1 MDGLRLDGRTAVVTG
16 GAGAIGAAVCRDLV
30 SLGARVVVADVDEP
44 AAAATAAALNAA
56 RPTPGAGAGDGAEG
70 GPGER
75 AGTRSGD
82 GAGTRSGDGAGTRS
96 GDGAGM
102 RPGDGPDA
110 GSGARATHLA
120 VDLADPA
127 SIEEFCARV
136 GPVDILVH
144 NAGISIVEPFVTGD
158 PAGWDLMWRVNLRAP
173 MLLTKL
179 LLPGMTERGWGRLVF
194 VSSDGARAG
203 SGGEGA
209 YAATKAGLFG
219 LAKTLAREAARANVT
234 SNVVCPGPTDTPML
248 RRIDAEKPGLV
259 DKIARGIPLRRLGTP
274 EDVAGLVAYLCT
286 DRAAYVTGQTLSVS
300 GGVTM
305 Q

>member
-1 MDGLRLDGRTAVVTG
+1 MMRGTRLDGRLAVVTG
-16 GAGAIGAAVCRDLV
+16 GGGAIGAAVCADLV
-30 SLGARVVVADVDEP
+30 ALGAHVIVADVRQD
-44 AAAATAAALNAA
+44 AAAKVVEALALAHPWVVDPGGTAWSEEPGRAEA
-56 RPTPGAGAGDGAEG
+56 RE
-70 GPGER
+70 
-75 AGTRSGD
+75 
-82 GAGTRSGDGAGTRS
+82 
-96 GDGAGM
+96 
-102 RPGDGPDA
+102 
-110 GSGARATHLA
+110 

-127 SIEEFCARV
+127 RITRFAEEA

-144 NAGISIVEPFVTGD
+144 NAGVTVVEAFTEGD
-158 PAGWDLMWRVNLRAP
+158 PAAWDLMWQVNLRAP

-179 LLPGMTERGWGRLVF
+179 LLPGMAERGWGRLVF

-219 LAKTLAREAARANVT
+219 LAKTLAREAAKDGVT

-248 RRIDAEKPGLV
+248 RRIEADKPGLV
-259 DKIARGIPLRRLGTP
+259 ERIVRGIPLRRLGTP
-274 EDVAGLVAYLCT
+274 DDVAGLVAYLCT
-286 DRAAYVTGQTLSVS
+286 ERAAYITGQTLSVS

>member
-1 MDGLRLDGRTAVVTG
+1 MDGLRLDGRVAVVTG
-16 GAGAIGAAVCRDLV
+16 GAGAIGTAIATDLAA
-30 SLGARVVVADVDEP
+30 LGADVVIADLPEAVK
-44 AAAATAAALNAA
+44 ATDLRAL
-56 RPTPGAGAGDGAEG
+56 P
-70 GPGER
+70 
-75 AGTRSGD
+75 
-82 GAGTRSGDGAGTRS
+82 
-96 GDGAGM
+96 
-102 RPGDGPDA
+102 
-110 GSGARATHLA
+110 
-120 VDLADPA
+120 VDLAAPA
-127 SIEEFCARV
+127 SVEEFADAV

-144 NAGISIVEPFVTGD
+144 NAGVSVVEPFTRSD
-158 PAGWDLMWRVNLRAP
+158 PANWDLMWQVNLRGP

-179 LLPGMTERGWGRLVF
+179 LLPGMMDRAWGRLVF

-219 LAKTLAREAARANVT
+219 LAKTLAREAAKAGVT

-248 RRIDAEKPGLV
+248 RRVSEAEPGLV

-274 EDVAGLVAYLCT
+274 ADVAGLVAYLCT
-286 DRAAYVTGQTLSVS
+286 ERAAYITGQTLSVS